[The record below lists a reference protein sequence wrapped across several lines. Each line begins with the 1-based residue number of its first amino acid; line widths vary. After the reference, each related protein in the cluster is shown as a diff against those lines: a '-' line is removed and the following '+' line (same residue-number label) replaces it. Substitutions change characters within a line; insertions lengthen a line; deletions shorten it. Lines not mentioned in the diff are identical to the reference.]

1 MMVWELNL
9 LPVNSNP
16 VLNGIVTFLS
26 FSIFGFVPIMPF
38 VIDYITDIGSYW
50 FLDKISLIITIIAMF
65 LLGAI
70 SGKFTRHNIYLNGI
84 KTVFLGLIAGLTSYL
99 VGYLMSGLV
108 SE

>member
-16 VLNGIVTFLS
+16 ALNGIVTFIS
-26 FSIFGFVPIMPF
+26 FSTFGFVPILPF
-38 VIDYITDIGSYW
+38 IIDYITDIGSYW

-65 LLGAI
+65 FLGAI
-70 SGKFTRHNIYLNGI
+70 SGKFTKHNIYINVF
-84 KTVFLGLIAGLTSYL
+84 KTVFLGLIAGLASFL
-99 VGYLMSGLV
+99 VGYLMSGVV